1 VSPSRENAGVHT
13 PVASSCAVLTQFS
26 VPAETPKSLPMP
38 ATAVGTTVSNV
49 PSAKVTEASAAT
61 SSTAGA
67 QLRRNRMFMR

>member
-1 VSPSRENAGVHT
+1 
-13 PVASSCAVLTQFS
+13 VLTQFS